1 MFDFTRVG
9 HPFVS
14 QDVTITPVTYGG
26 SLGKSKLEQMYSAY
40 ASAAM
45 TTFDERL
52 TGRLEVLQQVLN
64 IRDKKA
70 EGIAQKLMMKNLMK
84 MLKDGGEGGTEG
96 MAEMLAA
103 MGGGG
108 AGFPGM
114 GDLGEGEDVSP
125 EELKQSVEMMK
136 QLIESGSVSKEEL
149 EIVKKQFQEAYGSDI
164 SELIAAADNDDV
176 GNELGEDGKELLNLF
191 KDVLG
196 EGK

>member
-1 MFDFTRVG
+1 M
-9 HPFVS
+9 S
-14 QDVTITPVTYGG
+14 
-26 SLGKSKLEQMYSAY
+26 
-40 ASAAM
+40 
-45 TTFDERL
+45 TFDDKL

-64 IRDKKA
+64 IRDTKA

-84 MLKDGGEGGTEG
+84 MMKDGGEGGAEG

-103 MGGGG
+103 LGGGGGG

-114 GDLGEGEDVSP
+114 GELGEGEDISP

-149 EIVKKQFQEAYGSDI
+149 EMVKKQFQEAYGTDI
-164 SELIAAADNDDV
+164 SELITAADNDDV
-176 GNELGEDGKELLNLF
+176 SNELGEDGKELLKLF

-196 EGK
+196 DDK